1 MAIVPFWT
9 VEGTV
14 DLALLRPQD
23 MTAEIIGSTLA
34 KINRFNGRTPQP
46 WSVAS
51 HSVLVSYLVRLELAP
66 WALLHD
72 AHEAYLGDIT
82 FPAVELLK
90 HAGPRSEIGEAIT
103 STKGR
108 LDRAIGKAWGVSVR
122 SMSRDIRWA
131 DLIALQAEAKVLLGV
146 ESEAVQAEDVEALAE
161 AAELIPDLIVGWEAS
176 RDLWLA
182 RVAHFTNLGLMS
194 PPGITTPS
202 SAVLAG

>member
-1 MAIVPFWT
+1 MAVIPFCT

-14 DLALLRPQD
+14 DLAQLRPQD

-51 HSVLVSYLVRLELAP
+51 HSVLVSYLVRLELVP

-72 AHEAYLGDIT
+72 AHEAFLGDIT

-90 HAGPRSEIGEAIT
+90 HTGPRAEIGQAINDA
-103 STKGR
+103 KGR
-108 LDRAIGKAWGVSVR
+108 LDRAIARAWGVSVR
-122 SMSRDIRWA
+122 SMSQEVRWA
-131 DLIALQAEAKVLLGV
+131 DYIALQAEAKVFLGV
-146 ESEAVQAEDVEALAE
+146 EGEVIRAEDVEAVAE
-161 AAELIPDLIVGWEAS
+161 AVELIPGLLVSWEVS

-182 RVAHFTNLGLMS
+182 RVSHYANLGLLT
-194 PPGITTPS
+194 PPAMTTPS